1 MGSQI
6 WEDKRG
12 RPGKCQE
19 LGVWISA
26 LTSSSESVDPTGLAW
41 NSSASGLLGLSPKA
55 PRPVFL
61 LAFPLPCQALLASAA
76 KESSLPNQAAWQGW
90 GLERGYGK
98 KWAAGGG
105 VAFCLRP
112 LSSQHQWGW
121 V

>member
-6 WEDKRG
+6 WEDRRG

-19 LGVWISA
+19 LGVWIPA

-41 NSSASGLLGLSPKA
+41 DSNDSGLLGLSLKA

-61 LAFPLPCQALLASAA
+61 LACPLPCQTLLASAA
-76 KESSLPNQAAWQGW
+76 KESSLPNQAAWQGR
-90 GLERGYGK
+90 GLERDYNME
-98 KWAAGGG
+98 WAAGGG

-112 LSSQHQWGW
+112 LSSQHL
-121 V
+121 